1 MSCASL
7 HVPSLRVL
15 RFAYKRPGY
24 TNYSFTD
31 ATRFALLPVR
41 TGVLPCGKGLTQSG
55 KFSERALLA
64 EIISNKRGRFPRST
78 QLVIPPGWTAF
89 SNEPDQWTGAPLGVV
104 EGKLEWLVVTN
115 DTSFDFEVHQNA
127 RESVLVAL
135 SDDIIIY
142 AATRGFR
149 NGCDSADL
157 VSNLVRIA
165 LSGRISS
172 ANPVEGFG
180 GDALTGI

>member
-1 MSCASL
+1 M
-7 HVPSLRVL
+7 
-15 RFAYKRPGY
+15 
-24 TNYSFTD
+24 
-31 ATRFALLPVR
+31 
-41 TGVLPCGKGLTQSG
+41 
-55 KFSERALLA
+55 
-64 EIISNKRGRFPRST
+64 
-78 QLVIPPGWTAF
+78 
-89 SNEPDQWTGAPLGVV
+89 